1 MTSTI
6 NLEEGDGGGEAS
18 SMKCPSCI
26 PSRLVSFRLTQR
38 EQRRRR
44 GQKICSGQTKVVGGA
59 VAVVAGGDILAV
71 LSGRVS
77 LSLSVQLSIAT

>member
-6 NLEEGDGGGEAS
+6 DLEEGDGDGDGEAS

-44 GQKICSGQTKVVGGA
+44 GQKICSGQAKVVGGA
-59 VAVVAGGDILAV
+59 VAAVAGGGDILAV

-77 LSLSVQLSIAT
+77 LSLSLSN